1 MSGNKLGGLKAA
13 QSNKT
18 KFGKDFY
25 KRIGK
30 IGGAKG
36 HTGGFYGDY
45 ERARIA
51 GTRGGRTSSYAKDKA
66 PLAVRR
72 EQVRA
77 YEEAFEQDWLFPF
90 GDGFHKKS
98 LWGKIRER
106 FLK

>member
-1 MSGNKLGGLKAA
+1 MSGNRIGGLKAA

-18 KFGKDFY
+18 KFGENFY
-25 KRIGK
+25 ARIGK

-45 ERARIA
+45 ERARVA
-51 GTRGGRTSSYAKDKA
+51 GTRGGRTSTRAVDKA

-72 EQVRA
+72 EQVKA
-77 YEEAFEQDWLFPF
+77 YEEFFKDDWVVSF